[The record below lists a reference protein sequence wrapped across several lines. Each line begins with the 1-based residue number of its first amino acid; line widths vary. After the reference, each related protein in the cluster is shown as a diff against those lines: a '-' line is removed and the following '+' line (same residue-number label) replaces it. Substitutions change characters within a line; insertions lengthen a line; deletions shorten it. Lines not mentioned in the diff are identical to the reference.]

1 MNLKKNVLIGIIAII
16 IIYATILII
25 SDITTVLDQ
34 ATQFNFIYLPII
46 LLFIPLSFFVL
57 FVRWNFLLTNSG
69 IKIPFNDNFKI
80 LLSGYAL
87 GITPGKFG
95 EYIKCQLIKNKFGI
109 SRKKTAPIV
118 LAEQFYNLVGIIT
131 ASLFGILFFEY
142 VIYVIPILIVLVSI
156 IYYSISTEKIFN
168 GVLKKIGKIKFL
180 KNFADQLPESYS
192 VIRKSTRGKALI
204 IVSALSVL
212 FWIIEAVQIYFI
224 MLAFGIDTIGFFTLI
239 PTYTTSIVLGFLSF
253 LPLGIGVVEGTL
265 TGFLTYHGLEFSLAT
280 TLVVFIRIFTRW
292 ISISIG
298 FVALKLTNA
307 FSVSETD

>member
-1 MNLKKNVLIGIIAII
+1 MII
-16 IIYATILII
+16 
-25 SDITTVLDQ
+25 
-34 ATQFNFIYLPII
+34 
-46 LLFIPLSFFVL
+46 
-57 FVRWNFLLTNSG
+57 
-69 IKIPFNDNFKI
+69 
-80 LLSGYAL
+80 
-87 GITPGKFG
+87 
-95 EYIKCQLIKNKFGI
+95 
-109 SRKKTAPIV
+109 
-118 LAEQFYNLVGIIT
+118 
-131 ASLFGILFFEY
+131 
-142 VIYVIPILIVLVSI
+142 LVSI
-156 IYYSISTEKIFN
+156 IYYSISSEKIFI

-192 VIRKSTRGKALI
+192 VIRKSTRGKALV
-204 IVSALSVL
+204 IVSTLSVS

-239 PTYTTSIVLGFLSF
+239 PTYTTSIVIGFLSF

-307 FSVSETD
+307 LSVSETD